1 MSDIPRMYDALLR
14 DHFRENRQMA
24 FLSGPRQVGK
34 TTLARGLAAQYLNWD
49 RKSDRALFLAGED
62 EVARVAG
69 LDRKRAEKPVAVF
82 DEIHHWAK
90 WKTFLKGW
98 FDTYGEAAHTLV
110 TGSARLDLHKRR
122 RGDSLMGRYFPYR
135 MHPLSVGELLHPVPP
150 ASEAVPS
157 APIAD
162 AEWDALLRFG
172 GFPEP
177 FARRSRAFSVRWHR
191 LRREQLVRVDIRDE
205 TGIRDLDLLDALA
218 TVLGCRSGEQ
228 LVYASL
234 GKELQINEVTVR
246 QWVSVLANF
255 FHGFLVK
262 PWFRNVE
269 NALRKTPKWYL
280 RDWSEVADE
289 GKRVETLVACHLL
302 KAVEAWTDLGLG
314 AYELFYIRTK
324 RKEEVDFL
332 VVRDGEPWF
341 LAEAKKGDASR
352 SGVLAAMRRAT
363 GASFALQLVADLPHE
378 PVDCFEPGFVG
389 SVPLRTFLSQLP

>member
-1 MSDIPRMYDALLR
+1 MNDIPRLYDDIVRRHLAR
-14 DHFRENRQMA
+14 DRQML

-34 TTLARGLAAQYLNWD
+34 TTLCEGVSSLYLNWD
-49 RKSDRALFLAGED
+49 NAAHRATILRGE
-62 EVARVAG
+62 ESIAAFAG
-69 LDRKRAEKPVAVF
+69 LDRARAEPPVLVLDELHHF
-82 DEIHHWAK
+82 DG
-90 WKTFLKGW
+90 WKRLLKGF
-98 FDTYGEAAHTLV
+98 FDVYGKRVRVLV
-110 TGSARLDLHKRR
+110 TGSARLDVYKKG
-122 RGDSLMGRYFPYR
+122 GDSLMGRYFPYR

-150 ASEAVPS
+150 TEESVLS

-191 LRREQLVRVDIRDE
+191 LRREQLVRADIRNE

-218 TVLGCRSGEQ
+218 TVLAHRSGEQ
-228 LVYASL
+228 LVYAPL
-234 GKELQINEVTVR
+234 GKELQLNEVTVR
-246 QWVSVLANF
+246 QWVSVLSNF
-255 FHGFLVK
+255 FYGFLVK

-314 AYELFYIRTK
+314 DYELFYIRTK
-324 RKEEVDFL
+324 QKEEVDFL
-332 VVRDGEPWF
+332 VARDGAPWF
-341 LAEAKKGDASR
+341 LAEAKKGDAAR